1 VKRYPGHPSLEG
13 LQIHILFFKMKL
25 EVLVFLQKL
34 PVSDMVLDMYLI
46 VVRVA
51 DVYFSP
57 ILSFDVCNIRK

>member
-1 VKRYPGHPSLEG
+1 
-13 LQIHILFFKMKL
+13 M
-25 EVLVFLQKL
+25 FLQKL